1 MYLTIF
7 QDSFLINQD
16 DYCLMAGARQ
26 QFIFAVVFYHRNEQG
41 VKPAVDANRRSLGSQ
56 LSASPPGPLGPQLSK
71 FIRRHATTESA
82 LVAIL
87 QPILHLDSN
96 YLNIWSQS

>member
-1 MYLTIF
+1 MI
-7 QDSFLINQD
+7 I
-16 DYCLMAGARQ
+16 
-26 QFIFAVVFYHRNEQG
+26 AVSPSSE
-41 VKPAVDANRRSLGSQ
+41 
-56 LSASPPGPLGPQLSK
+56 LSAAPRGPLGPQLSK

-96 YLNIWSQS
+96 YLNIWALKLNSCCPE